1 MKKRCSWCEKD
12 DLYRNYH
19 DNDWGKPIFEDKKL
33 FEYLTLESFQSGL
46 SWYTILKKR
55 EHFRMAFD
63 DFNVEKIARYSDE
76 KVEELLQDKGIIR
89 HRLKILATRNNA
101 QKWIEIQKEW
111 SSFSDYIWHFVD
123 GNPIDHQLTDLKNAM
138 SKNELSDKIAKDL
151 KQRGFKLLGS
161 TTVYS
166 FLQAVGIINDH
177 LEDCDFRI

>member
-76 KVEELLQDKGIIR
+76 KVEELLQDRGIIR

-123 GNPIDHQLTDLKNAM
+123 GKPIDHQLTDLKNAM
-138 SKNELSDKIAKDL
+138 SKNELSDKIAKDF
-151 KQRGFKLLGS
+151 KQRGFKFLGS

-177 LEDCDFRI
+177 LMNCDFRF